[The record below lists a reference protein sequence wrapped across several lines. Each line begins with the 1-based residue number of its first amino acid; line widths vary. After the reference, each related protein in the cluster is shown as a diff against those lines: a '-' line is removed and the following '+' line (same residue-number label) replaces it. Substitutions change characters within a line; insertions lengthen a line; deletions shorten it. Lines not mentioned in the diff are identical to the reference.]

1 MMSSGV
7 SVSYGGMDATLS
19 QHSTPASHAL
29 RNVSGC
35 IRRFRPARDLRYATR
50 LCPIFSPMARIA
62 VCMLLALFFASAG
75 RAAAGEHVLRLQMS
89 PYTLHYDPKPDHD
102 TVWGVGIELERSTST
117 IHGLMYFRNSFGQKS
132 VYLYPWGG
140 VYRNLFNVERLY
152 FKWSIGILWGYKDP

>member
-1 MMSSGV
+1 
-7 SVSYGGMDATLS
+7 
-19 QHSTPASHAL
+19 
-29 RNVSGC
+29 
-35 IRRFRPARDLRYATR
+35 
-50 LCPIFSPMARIA
+50 
-62 VCMLLALFFASAG
+62 MLLALFFASAG

-152 FKWSIGILWGYKDP
+152 FKWSIGILWGYKDPYEDKVPFNHHGFSPAIVPALGLNLPEGFSLQMNFLGFSGLMLQISKDL